1 MVQVLHKNE
10 YFDDF
15 PIVVAKR
22 EPQPPFPCHRH
33 QFSELVIVTGG
44 SGLHIIRGNPFP
56 ISAGDVF
63 VISDNAPHEYSEMNG
78 LALVNILYDP
88 KELGIINWD
97 LRDLPGY
104 HALFNLEP
112 RYRKQHNFESRLRL
126 NRNDL
131 AVLQR
136 LLDRLDVE
144 LNRRKPGF
152 RLLATARFMEMITFL
167 SRAYSTSQISES
179 RELLLIGKAIAY
191 IEEHYDQDIDLDSL
205 ANIAHMSR
213 RSFSRAFRKAMN
225 MSAMEHLIRLRIAK
239 AGNLLRR
246 TDISVTEVAFAVGFG
261 DSNYFTRQFR
271 NITGQSPREYRKKA
285 L

>member
-1 MVQVLHKNE
+1 MVQVLHKND

-44 SGLHIIRGNPFP
+44 SGLHIIRGNEFP

-78 LALVNILYDP
+78 LALVNILFDA
-88 KELGIINWD
+88 KELDIASWD

-131 AVLQR
+131 TVLQR

-179 RELLLIGKAIAY
+179 RELLLIGKAISF
-191 IEEHYDQDIDLDSL
+191 IEENYDKDIDLDTL
-205 ANIAHMSR
+205 ADIAQMSR
-213 RSFSRAFRKAMN
+213 RSFSRAFRNAMN
-225 MSAMEHLIRLRIAK
+225 MSAMDHLIRLRIAK
-239 AGNLLRR
+239 AGNLLKR

-261 DSNYFTRQFR
+261 DSNYFARQFR